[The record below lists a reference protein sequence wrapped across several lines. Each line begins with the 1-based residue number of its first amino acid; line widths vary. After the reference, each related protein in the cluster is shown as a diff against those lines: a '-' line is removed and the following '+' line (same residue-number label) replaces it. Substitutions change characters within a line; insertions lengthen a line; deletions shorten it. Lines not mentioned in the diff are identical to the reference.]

1 MAITL
6 AGRRLTQA
14 HSRSQAQI
22 RAATL
27 QQLARV
33 WPTLDV
39 ARLDATA
46 PGFIT
51 AASSIILG
59 GRALSARAA
68 ALYLEQFRL
77 AEGVQGRAPIVL
89 DRPTSAVRQAISTSL
104 LVTGPVAIK
113 RAAAQGKY
121 GQAVISSALALVS
134 ASAARHVQ
142 AGGWDTI
149 QQTVQNDQQAL
160 GWARAASGTACAFCA
175 MLASRGP
182 VYREETAD
190 FEAHDGCGCGIEPVY
205 GTGDYEW
212 PENSREYA
220 LAWDAARNPDGFL
233 GEYNASIEGKETPG
247 PKSTKTGSAR
257 RNSELI
263 NGPFRAYLQQNR

>member
-6 AGRRLTQA
+6 AGSRLTQA

-39 ARLDATA
+39 ARLDATE

-51 AASSIILG
+51 AASRIILG

-77 AEGVQGRAPIVL
+77 AEGVQGRAPIVI
-89 DRPTSAVRQAISTSL
+89 DRPTSDVRQAIRTSL
-104 LVTGPVAIK
+104 TVTGPVSIK
-113 RAAAQGKY
+113 KAAAQGRF
-121 GQAVISSALALVS
+121 GSAVIANALALVS

-142 AGGWDTI
+142 AGGWNTI
-149 QQTVQNDQQAL
+149 QETVRNDRQAL
-160 GWARAASGTACAFCA
+160 GWARAASGNACAFCA

-190 FEAHDGCGCGIEPVY
+190 FEAHDGCGCGIEPV
-205 GTGDYEW
+205 
-212 PENSREYA
+212 
-220 LAWDAARNPDGFL
+220 
-233 GEYNASIEGKETPG
+233 
-247 PKSTKTGSAR
+247 
-257 RNSELI
+257 
-263 NGPFRAYLQQNR
+263 

>member
-6 AGRRLTQA
+6 AGSRLTQA

-77 AEGVQGRAPIVL
+77 AEGVQGRAPIVI
-89 DRPTSAVRQAISTSL
+89 DRPTSDVRQAIRTSL
-104 LVTGPVAIK
+104 TVTGPVSIK
-113 RAAAQGKY
+113 KAAAQGRF
-121 GQAVISSALALVS
+121 GSAVIANALALVS

-142 AGGWDTI
+142 AGGWNTI
-149 QQTVQNDQQAL
+149 QETVRNDRQAL
-160 GWARAASGTACAFCA
+160 GWARAASGNACAFCA

-205 GTGDYEW
+205 GDDYEW

-233 GEYNASIEGKETPG
+233 AEYNASIEGKETPG
-247 PKSTKTGSAR
+247 PKSTKTGAAR

-263 NGPFRAYLQQNR
+263 NGPFRAYLNQNR